1 MKMSRLLV
9 DGVLCLILAFG
20 FFGAAKVSY
29 DNFNGS
35 ACPTIGFI
43 PICYVV
49 LIAYGLMI
57 AGLAIRQ
64 NHCKHYFFSIGWGV
78 AFVIALLGS
87 LAELFAGGGVC
98 PSTGSSGIRGASV
111 AHPQAHVLHLVG
123 PINCCSGAVSSRLL
137 QASLCTVRHI
147 I

>member
-1 MKMSRLLV
+1 MKMSRVLV

-20 FFGAAKVSY
+20 FFGAAKISY

-35 ACPTIGFI
+35 ACPTFAAI

-49 LIAYGLMI
+49 LVAYGLMI

-64 NHCKHYFFSIGWGV
+64 NHCKHYFFSIGWGT

-98 PSTGSSGIRGASV
+98 PSTGSSGIRGASTGIPMCYISLVLLVV
-111 AHPQAHVLHLVG
+111 A
-123 PINCCSGAVSSRLL
+123 LL
-137 QASLCTVRHI
+137 LFLQGSYKRACERCAI
-147 I
+147 